1 MRATSNTLEN
11 NHVRLVVEVD
21 EIELAE
27 AIEHTAKHLSN
38 EISVKG
44 FRKGKAPRS
53 LIEARLGGAS
63 VLRSEAIRE
72 SLSDFYATA
81 VADTLIDPIGQPDV
95 TITSGE
101 EEGAL
106 VFETNVEVR
115 PEVSIDGYRD
125 LRVTI
130 PSPDVSDEEL
140 EGQINRLRDTDAVLN
155 DVDRPIITGD
165 VVTLDIHAKDPAGEG
180 DPLDVED
187 YVYTVGSGIITEGVD
202 ELIVGLRAGET
213 LSLIGPGPAGPPMT
227 FDLNLKVV
235 KERIL
240 PELTDEWVK
249 ESTEYET
256 VEAMRDGM
264 LDQMRRM
271 KIVEAQMSR
280 RDAALMA
287 LSDLVAEEDAP
298 EVLVDSETNE
308 RLQDLGQ
315 RLAQQKLSFE
325 TFMQVTN
332 QTPDQLL
339 ETLRTDARRAV
350 RVDLAMRALVKAE
363 GLEPSDEEID
373 EELVNTAQA
382 MNVDPEVLRKNLRE
396 TGRVVSFSSEVGKM
410 KASKWLIENAMY
422 IDGAGVE
429 INKSLLEKDQSDDA
443 NA

>member
-1 MRATSNTLEN
+1 
-11 NHVRLVVEVD
+11 
-21 EIELAE
+21 
-27 AIEHTAKHLSN
+27 
-38 EISVKG
+38 
-44 FRKGKAPRS
+44 
-53 LIEARLGGAS
+53 
-63 VLRSEAIRE
+63 
-72 SLSDFYATA
+72 
-81 VADTLIDPIGQPDV
+81 
-95 TITSGE
+95 
-101 EEGAL
+101 
-106 VFETNVEVR
+106 
-115 PEVSIDGYRD
+115 
-125 LRVTI
+125 
-130 PSPDVSDEEL
+130 
-140 EGQINRLRDTDAVLN
+140 
-155 DVDRPIITGD
+155 
-165 VVTLDIHAKDPAGEG
+165 
-180 DPLDVED
+180 
-187 YVYTVGSGIITEGVD
+187 
-202 ELIVGLRAGET
+202 
-213 LSLIGPGPAGPPMT
+213 
-227 FDLNLKVV
+227 
-235 KERIL
+235 
-240 PELTDEWVK
+240 
-249 ESTEYET
+249 
-256 VEAMRDGM
+256 
-264 LDQMRRM
+264 
-271 KIVEAQMSR
+271 MSR

>member
-1 MRATSNTLEN
+1 
-11 NHVRLVVEVD
+11 
-21 EIELAE
+21 
-27 AIEHTAKHLSN
+27 
-38 EISVKG
+38 
-44 FRKGKAPRS
+44 
-53 LIEARLGGAS
+53 
-63 VLRSEAIRE
+63 
-72 SLSDFYATA
+72 
-81 VADTLIDPIGQPDV
+81 
-95 TITSGE
+95 
-101 EEGAL
+101 
-106 VFETNVEVR
+106 
-115 PEVSIDGYRD
+115 
-125 LRVTI
+125 
-130 PSPDVSDEEL
+130 
-140 EGQINRLRDTDAVLN
+140 
-155 DVDRPIITGD
+155 
-165 VVTLDIHAKDPAGEG
+165 
-180 DPLDVED
+180 
-187 YVYTVGSGIITEGVD
+187 
-202 ELIVGLRAGET
+202 
-213 LSLIGPGPAGPPMT
+213 MT